1 MVKDGGGGGRKP
13 RGRGAQ
19 GERGGGGK
27 SGGGAGRG
35 GGHGGGDHR
44 GIWRGT
50 GIRAEEGGEGG
61 EGKGRS
67 EPERT
72 TGWIETMHSYLEED
86 LLIFTEDR
94 AQVCTAPAQS
104 ITGSDL
110 VESHGWSR
118 SDPDSSVMPG
128 LSPSL
133 KCTALRRPPP
143 PSALRILPADG
154 AVSMTKSLFS
164 SANRRLV
171 ALWCSSSS
179 SSSVESNRGNR
190 FSRICSLGRQE
201 ENREGISWRR

>member
-1 MVKDGGGGGRKP
+1 MEAAEGGSRGGEERRGNEEAGGRAVAEQD
-13 RGRGAQ
+13 GA
-19 GERGGGGK
+19 GGTEEEITGG
-27 SGGGAGRG
+27 SGGARG
-35 GGHGGGDHR
+35 SEQKR
-44 GIWRGT
+44 
-50 GIRAEEGGEGG
+50 EGEGG

-118 SDPDSSVMPG
+118 SGPDSSVMPG

-164 SANRRLV
+164 SANRHLLV

-201 ENREGISWRR
+201 ENREGISWGR